1 MLTRG
6 DPKVDGGR
14 RTYSARH
21 LVELVGSTRQ
31 SAQIYYE
38 LWTDVPLTLERFTR
52 FTSDLDGYMRT
63 TRGYVPIQSA
73 RSCDVGDGRSRY
85 MRPKRLAASRGAEM
99 SSYQT
104 PYSYIIVGEM
114 GWPSGSPLFCV
125 PEIYL
130 LIP

>member
-38 LWTDVPLTLERFTR
+38 LWADVPLTLQRFTR
-52 FTSDLDGYMRT
+52 FGSGLDGDMETACDR
-63 TRGYVPIQSA
+63 VVVQSA

-99 SSYQT
+99 SSYQ
-104 PYSYIIVGEM
+104 
-114 GWPSGSPLFCV
+114 SP
-125 PEIYL
+125 
-130 LIP
+130 

>member
-31 SAQIYYE
+31 AAQIYYE
-38 LWTDVPLTLERFTR
+38 RWTGVPLTLQRFTR
-52 FTSDLDGYMRT
+52 VTSDLDDDTRT
-63 TRGYVPIQSA
+63 KRARVVVQSA

-99 SSYQT
+99 SSYQ
-104 PYSYIIVGEM
+104 
-114 GWPSGSPLFCV
+114 SP
-125 PEIYL
+125 
-130 LIP
+130 

>member
-52 FTSDLDGYMRT
+52 FPSDLDEDIAT
-63 TRGYVPIQSA
+63 TRGYV
-73 RSCDVGDGRSRY
+73 
-85 MRPKRLAASRGAEM
+85 
-99 SSYQT
+99 SS
-104 PYSYIIVGEM
+104 SN
-114 GWPSGSPLFCV
+114 
-125 PEIYL
+125 
-130 LIP
+130 

>member
-52 FTSDLDGYMRT
+52 FPSDLDEDIAT
-63 TRGYVPIQSA
+63 TRGYVFVQSA
-73 RSCDVGDGRSRY
+73 RSCGVGDGRSRY

-99 SSYQT
+99 SSYQ
-104 PYSYIIVGEM
+104 
-114 GWPSGSPLFCV
+114 SP
-125 PEIYL
+125 
-130 LIP
+130 

>member
-52 FTSDLDGYMRT
+52 FTSDLDG
-63 TRGYVPIQSA
+63 
-73 RSCDVGDGRSRY
+73 
-85 MRPKRLAASRGAEM
+85 
-99 SSYQT
+99 
-104 PYSYIIVGEM
+104 
-114 GWPSGSPLFCV
+114 
-125 PEIYL
+125 
-130 LIP
+130 